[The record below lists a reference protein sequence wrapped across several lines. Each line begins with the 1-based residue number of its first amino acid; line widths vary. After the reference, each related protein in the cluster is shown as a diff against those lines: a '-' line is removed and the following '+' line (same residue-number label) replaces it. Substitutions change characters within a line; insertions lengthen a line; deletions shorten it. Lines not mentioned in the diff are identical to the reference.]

1 MINALSK
8 LYGDVWAITPEA
20 HRALCEV
27 VARMPADTREEDEY
41 AGSLVFDGIQHIHV
55 KGVTVSSCPQ
65 WAEEMFG
72 LCSMEKIAAQLET
85 AIIRPD
91 VKGVLMVYDTPGGY
105 LPGIPGVARV
115 LANFPKPV
123 VGYVAGACAS
133 AGYWLACSQTLYAAE
148 ESAVGSIGVYMVLR
162 DSSKAYEMSGLRTI
176 MIATGEHKGAGEDGT
191 EITDAHITHLRDE
204 VIAPMGKMF
213 FGHVQAQRRLDESLL
228 DGRAWRGVRAV
239 ELGLVDAVGDMSA
252 AIEEIHYL
260 TKGDMP

>member
-91 VKGVLMVYDTPGGY
+91 VKGVLMVYDTPA
-105 LPGIPGVARV
+105 LHAFSPTSRSP
-115 LANFPKPV
+115 L
-123 VGYVAGACAS
+123 S
-133 AGYWLACSQTLYAAE
+133 ATS
-148 ESAVGSIGVYMVLR
+148 
-162 DSSKAYEMSGLRTI
+162 
-176 MIATGEHKGAGEDGT
+176 
-191 EITDAHITHLRDE
+191 
-204 VIAPMGKMF
+204 P
-213 FGHVQAQRRLDESLL
+213 
-228 DGRAWRGVRAV
+228 
-239 ELGLVDAVGDMSA
+239 GLVRPLDIGWPAR
-252 AIEEIHYL
+252 
-260 TKGDMP
+260 KRCMPPKKAR